1 MREGT
6 WPRRGRRVT
15 SAAIVGLFATSALA
29 SWTPSDPASA
39 GWGTEVRIHPGRVTR
54 SLEDVI
60 ERAVR
65 FAGPPRIVRR
75 IGTDDD
81 VVFVTIDDGWT
92 RSAGALRLI
101 RRIRMPVSVFPLTAA
116 AQGRRISF
124 FRDLKRAGARIGNHT
139 RTHPWLPGLPFAR
152 AQREICG
159 ASRELARRLGN
170 RPVVMRPPY
179 GGWSE
184 RLMPAAEACGIH
196 TIVLWSAEVI
206 HGQLITRNGGGL
218 RGGDIVLLH
227 FRRDLRRDLIVLR
240 AAARERGL
248 RFAPLANYL

>member
-1 MREGT
+1 M
-6 WPRRGRRVT
+6 PRGLT
-15 SAAIVGLFATSALA
+15 QPDWLMQAAGEKPDALA
-29 SWTPSDPASA
+29 LVQGDVTWDYETLNIYVGFMAA
-39 GWGTEVRIHPGRVTR
+39 G
-54 SLEDVI
+54 L
-60 ERAVR
+60 
-65 FAGPPRIVRR
+65 
-75 IGTDDD
+75 DDLG
-81 VVFVTIDDGWT
+81 V
-92 RSAGALRLI
+92 
-101 RRIRMPVSVFPLTAA
+101 
-116 AQGRRISF
+116 
-124 FRDLKRAGARIGNHT
+124 RAGARIGNHT

-179 GGWSE
+179 GGWSV
-184 RLMPAAEACGIH
+184 RLMPTAEACGIH